1 MWRQC
6 YHSNV
11 TQWLVTRWTLQQT
24 DVRGFN
30 AFISMWEW
38 PTFYSFIICFDDR
51 NVPFYSSP
59 TTTWHIHPLCIDG
72 KSYLPNIEHSN
83 IFLIQPK
90 SNRNSL
96 RVHNHTG
103 HWSIQTE
110 RQTQQ
115 PWLNPCPFALLFLWL
130 FHYGNGIFVHKTWT
144 AVDTGG
150 QHPTKSYLVQI
161 CFGPVTFT
169 PIVQI
174 AQMLTCW
181 SRMCARLCVVHF
193 PSISTD
199 RFGTVNGNKM
209 QSSSFGFCN
218 TSWRHHNH
226 RK

>member
-1 MWRQC
+1 MTEMYLFILLQLLRGTSIPSALMAS
-6 YHSNV
+6 HISPISS
-11 TQWLVTRWTLQQT
+11 TL
-24 DVRGFN
+24 
-30 AFISMWEW
+30 
-38 PTFYSFIICFDDR
+38 TFFS
-51 NVPFYSSP
+51 
-59 TTTWHIHPLCIDG
+59 
-72 KSYLPNIEHSN
+72 
-83 IFLIQPK
+83 

-96 RVHNHTG
+96 RGHNHTG
-103 HWSIQTE
+103 HWSTQTE

-181 SRMCARLCVVHF
+181 FRMCARLCARLCFVHF